1 MNTEGGE
8 SSGETLRFKLFN
20 DDELEGFIKS
30 ASSDNTKKQIKYSLA
45 IFNEYCKL
53 ADVQYDQLDNP
64 GKVST
69 FIKFL
74 STNQ

>member
-20 DDELEGFIKS
+20 DDELEDFIKR

-53 ADVQYDQLDNP
+53 ADVWQY
-64 GKVST
+64 G
-69 FIKFL
+69 IYRH
-74 STNQ
+74 TNKDSRC